1 MSNVQNLFSQPSFPL
16 PYPGQSFFGSGNL
29 QIYINS
35 GTYVVPPGVTR
46 IRVRV
51 WGAGGSGGCTCE
63 VAGAGLAAGGGGGGF
78 GMKVID
84 TTPGTSYTVTV
95 GAGGAPV
102 TGAAR
107 TNGNAG
113 GTSSFGTAVTCTGG
127 GGGAANGGSAGTLT
141 AAGGAG
147 GTSTGGDVNY
157 SGGAGGS
164 CTNTGYDATINARRS
179 LGAGGGSS
187 GSIFGNGFA
196 GGSISQASTT
206 TTEMNFATGGGG
218 VGGKGGNLTT
228 TATFA
233 SNSVTGGGGTLSA
246 AADITDLGF
255 GQVGGGFN
263 CAYFPVANAIGSAAT
278 ISSAT
283 LNSFCAVPNDVF
295 SLYAVNSQ
303 QAQLNQAVGSGGY
316 STNGNLVGS
325 YPITAVRRFPGD
337 ILLSKA
343 GPVSYTAS
351 SNILPLLD
359 GCGGGG
365 SDENRNQTSTVHKTA
380 GAFGGGSGTA
390 DRGNSSVRG
399 GDASIAGGGGGTCG
413 RATPDAGTRSGAG
426 GNGMVIVEW

>member
-16 PYPGQSFFGSGNL
+16 PYPGQSFFGSGSL
-29 QIYINS
+29 QIFVNS

-63 VAGAGLAAGGGGGGF
+63 VADAGLAAGGGGGGF

-95 GAGGAPV
+95 GAGGAAV

-127 GGGAANGGSAGTLT
+127 SGGAANGGNAGPLT

-164 CTNTGYDATINARRS
+164 VTVTGFASTYRRS
-179 LGAGGGSS
+179 NGAGGGSS

-196 GGSISQASTT
+196 GGSISQASTGT
-206 TTEMNFATGGGG
+206 ADINFATGGGG
-218 VGGKGGNLTT
+218 VGGKGGNLTGT
-228 TATFA
+228 TFYN

-246 AADITDLGF
+246 ASDMTDLSSGR
-255 GQVGGGFN
+255 GGGGFN
-263 CAYFPVANAIGSAAT
+263 SANPPVSANLSGSPWVISQMGVNAYASLPAE
-278 ISSAT
+278 
-283 LNSFCAVPNDVF
+283 SFN
-295 SLYAVNSQ
+295 LYATGSSQ
-303 QAQLNQAVGSGGY
+303 PNLFNAFGTGGY
-316 STNGNLVGS
+316 GTNAFLVGS
-325 YPITAVRRFPGD
+325 YPQTAVRRFPGD
-337 ILLSKA
+337 ILISKA
-343 GPVSYTAS
+343 GPVAF
-351 SNILPLLD
+351 SNSILPPID
-359 GCGGGG
+359 GCGSPG
-365 SDENRNQTSTVHKTA
+365 SDENVNATSTVFKVA
-380 GAFGGGSGTA
+380 GAFGGGAGTA
-390 DRGNSSVRG
+390 DRGNNNVRG
-399 GDASIAGGGGGTCG
+399 GDASIGGGGGGTCG
-413 RATPDAGTRSGAG
+413 RSNPDAGTRSGAG

>member
-63 VAGAGLAAGGGGGGF
+63 IAQAGLAAGGGGGGF

-95 GAGGAPV
+95 GAGGAAV
-102 TGAAR
+102 NGAVR
-107 TNGNAG
+107 NNGNAG

-127 GGGAANGGSAGTLT
+127 GGGAANGGNAGPLT
-141 AAGGAG
+141 AAGGTG

-164 CTNTGYDATINARRS
+164 VTVTGFAVGFRKSN
-179 LGAGGGSS
+179 GAGGGSS

-196 GGSISQASTT
+196 GGSINNASAGGADC
-206 TTEMNFATGGGG
+206 NVASGGGG
-218 VGGKGGNLTT
+218 VGGKGGDITQTTFSNLNIT
-228 TATFA
+228 
-233 SNSVTGGGGTLSA
+233 SGGGGTLSA
-246 AADITDLGF
+246 AADLTDLRF

-263 CAYFPVANAIGSAAT
+263 CTYFPVANSIGSAVT
-278 ISSAT
+278 ISSAV

-303 QAQLNQAVGSGGY
+303 QAQLNQGVGSGGY
-316 STNGNLVGS
+316 STNGNFVGS
-325 YPITAVRRFPGD
+325 YPINAVRRFPGD

-343 GPVSYTAS
+343 GPVSYSAG

-365 SDENRNQTSTVHKTA
+365 SDENNNATTTEFKTA
-380 GAFGGGSGTA
+380 GAFGGGCGTA
-390 DRGNSSVRG
+390 DRGNNNVRG
-399 GDASIAGGGGGTCG
+399 GNASIGGGGGGTCG
-413 RATPDAGTRSGAG
+413 RSNPDAGTRSGAG

>member
-16 PYPGQSFFGSGNL
+16 PYPGQSFFGAGNL

-35 GTYVVPPGVTR
+35 GTFVVPQGVTR

-63 VAGAGLAAGGGGGGF
+63 VAQAGLAAGGGGGGF

-95 GAGGAPV
+95 GAGGAAV

-127 GGGAANGGSAGTLT
+127 SGGAANGGSSGTLT

-164 CTNTGYDATINARRS
+164 VTNSGYDAIGGNRRS
-179 LGAGGGSS
+179 NGAGGGSS

-196 GGSISQASTT
+196 GGSISQASTQNA
-206 TTEMNFATGGGG
+206 EINLATGGGG
-218 VGGKGGNLTT
+218 VGGKGGNLTS
-228 TATFA
+228 TASYA
-233 SNSVTGGGGTLSA
+233 SNSVTGGGGTFSA
-246 AADITDLGF
+246 ASDTTDLSSGR
-255 GQVGGGFN
+255 VGGGFN
-263 CAYFPVANAIGSAAT
+263 CPIFPTANQTGSAWN
-278 ISSAT
+278 ISGMGS
-283 LNSFCAVPNDVF
+283 NSFCSLPAETYN
-295 SLYAVNSQ
+295 LYATNA
-303 QAQLNQAVGSGGY
+303 AQTFLSTASGAGGGY
-316 STNGNLVGS
+316 STNANLVGS
-325 YPITAVRRFPGD
+325 YPTSAVRRFPGD

-343 GPVSYTAS
+343 GPCAF
-351 SNILPLLD
+351 SNNIMPQLD
-359 GCGGGG
+359 GCGGCG
-365 SDENRNQTSTVHKTA
+365 SDENVNTTSTQFKTA

-390 DRGNSSVRG
+390 DRGNNAVRG

-413 RATPDAGTRSGAG
+413 RSNPDAGTRSGAG
-426 GNGMVIVEW
+426 GSGMIIVEW